1 MYRRSRRL
9 VRSTRMVHARW
20 FDGDV
25 KRDDLSYTS
34 ENVVRAL
41 HSRFVSDKR
50 TKIPFLFSNYFFP
63 YTVDCQKKKKI
74 TIQIIERDDENVAP
88 DRSHEQMK
96 FFWIFFFCCFDKTEF
111 SNICSQFYYLL
122 SRRFR
127 LFCSFPYHISNSS
140 GLGDRILIY
149 AISAETFL
157 TLA

>member
-1 MYRRSRRL
+1 MRDG
-9 VRSTRMVHARW
+9 STGMWNEMICRTRQKTSYVHFTVVSFRIKGLK
-20 FDGDV
+20 FPFCFPIIFSPI
-25 KRDDLSYTS
+25 LS
-34 ENVVRAL
+34 
-41 HSRFVSDKR
+41 
-50 TKIPFLFSNYFFP
+50 
-63 YTVDCQKKKKI
+63 TVKKKKKLQFRLLKGTTKMLPRI
-74 TIQIIERDDENVAP
+74 DLTSKWN
-88 DRSHEQMK
+88 
-96 FFWIFFFCCFDKTEF
+96 FFGFFFFFCCFDKTEF